1 MSLLGTI
8 LLQKWK
14 KNLNVRDFNT
24 MRVEKNTVIYVGC
37 PAFNKTGGTE
47 LAHQLVK
54 TLLENG
60 KNAYIL
66 YYDTNKIG
74 DNSLIN
80 PAFTKYV
87 SEYVTLNQVD
97 DKAKNILV
105 VPEIRIELLSS
116 FNKLQKA
123 IWWMSVDNYLKNN
136 GFMNAV
142 KFYGF
147 LRAAKLL
154 LTNKIALF
162 ERNLNNQT
170 LHLYQ
175 SEYARLFLE
184 SKGVTNVARLSDY
197 LNDTYLNTSEVSIK
211 ERKDNVLYNPKKGI
225 VFTQKLIK
233 AAPQFNWIPI
243 QNMTTD
249 EVRELLLTSKVYVD
263 FGNHPGKDR
272 FPREAAISGCCI
284 ITDKKGSAKNSV
296 DISIPESYKFEDVS
310 SNIELVILKIKNCL
324 DSFEKNVQSFDSYR
338 ASILNE
344 KKVFENDVKSLFG

>member
-97 DKAKNILV
+97 DKEENILV
-105 VPEIRIELLSS
+105 VPEIRIELLSN

-296 DISIPESYKFEDVS
+296 DICIPESYKFEDVS
-310 SNIELVILKIKNCL
+310 SNIELVTLKIKDCL
-324 DSFEKNVQSFDSYR
+324 DFFEKNIQSFDSYR
-338 ASILNE
+338 ESILSE
-344 KKVFENDVKSLFG
+344 KKVFENDVKTLFG

>member
-54 TLLENG
+54 TLLDNG

-66 YYDTNKIG
+66 YYDTNKIE
-74 DNSLIN
+74 DSSLIN

-97 DKAKNILV
+97 DKAENILV

-142 KFYGF
+142 KFYGV
-147 LRAAKLL
+147 LRASKLL
-154 LTNKIALF
+154 LTSKIALF
-162 ERNLNNQT
+162 EKKLDNQT

-175 SEYARLFLE
+175 SEYARLFLK
-184 SKGVTNVARLSDY
+184 SKGITNVARLSDY
-197 LNDTYLNTSEVSIK
+197 LNDAYLNTKDVTIEG
-211 ERKDNVLYNPKKGI
+211 RKDNVLYNPKKGI
-225 VFTQKLIK
+225 AFTQKLIK
-233 AAPQFNWIPI
+233 ASPQFNWIPI

-296 DISIPESYKFEDVS
+296 DICIPESYKFEDVS
-310 SNIELVILKIKNCL
+310 SNIELVTLKIKDCL
-324 DSFEKNVQSFDSYR
+324 DFFEKNIQSFDSYR
-338 ASILNE
+338 ESILSE
-344 KKVFENDVKSLFG
+344 KKVFENDVKTLFG

>member
-14 KNLNVRDFNT
+14 KNLNIRDFNT

-97 DKAKNILV
+97 DKEENILV
-105 VPEIRIELLSS
+105 VPEIRIELLSN

-296 DISIPESYKFEDVS
+296 DICIPESYKFEDVS
-310 SNIELVILKIKNCL
+310 SNIELVTLKIKDCL
-324 DSFEKNVQSFDSYR
+324 DFFEKNIQSFDSYR
-338 ASILNE
+338 ESILSE
-344 KKVFENDVKSLFG
+344 KKVFENDVKTLFG

>member
-97 DKAKNILV
+97 DKEENILV
-105 VPEIRIELLSS
+105 VPEIRIELLSN

-284 ITDKKGSAKNSV
+284 LTGENGSAKNNV
-296 DISIPESYKFEDVS
+296 DICIPRKYKFKNGDDQIS
-310 SNIELVILKIKNCL
+310 SIIKCIQQCL
-324 DSFEKNVQSFDSYR
+324 DMYNIKISDFDEYR
-338 ASILNE
+338 KYILNE
-344 KKVFENDVKSLFG
+344 KKTFMNDVQSLFK

>member
-97 DKAKNILV
+97 DKAENILV

>member
-1 MSLLGTI
+1 
-8 LLQKWK
+8 
-14 KNLNVRDFNT
+14 

-97 DKAKNILV
+97 DKEENILV
-105 VPEIRIELLSS
+105 VPEIRIELLSN

-296 DISIPESYKFEDVS
+296 DICIPESYKFEDVS
-310 SNIELVILKIKNCL
+310 SNIELVTLKIKDCL
-324 DSFEKNVQSFDSYR
+324 DFFEKNIQSFDSYR
-338 ASILNE
+338 ESILSE
-344 KKVFENDVKSLFG
+344 KKVFENDVKTLFG

>member
-1 MSLLGTI
+1 MSLLGII

-97 DKAKNILV
+97 DKAENILV